1 MSALKM
7 IWDNGMMQS
16 RTEIE
21 RFREDIQQD
30 SPVFRRM
37 TGYMDSLDV
46 KRLRKNLARSLEAV
60 QRYCKA
66 HDTGST
72 LPERRAL
79 DPDQSV
85 ESARDAQA
93 QILQWLSCTKKIP
106 KMPRVSRAR
115 RARTRAC
122 ARVCMDGCACVRVRE
137 SGGFRRCVSIGL
149 DVFPCCSSSFPNTAS
164 CSLAELTTGLKAR

>member
-46 KRLRKNLARSLEAV
+46 KRLRKNLAGSLEAV

-66 HDTGST
+66 HDSA

-79 DPDQSV
+79 DPDQGV
-85 ESARDAQA
+85 ESALDAQA

-106 KMPRVSRAR
+106 KMPRLSRAR
-115 RARTRAC
+115 RAQTCVHGCVCVRAR
-122 ARVCMDGCACVRVRE
+122 ARVGW
-137 SGGFRRCVSIGL
+137 FRRCVSVGL
-149 DVFPCCSSSFPNTAS
+149 DVFPCCSS
-164 CSLAELTTGLKAR
+164 

>member
-46 KRLRKNLARSLEAV
+46 KRLRKNLAS
-60 QRYCKA
+60 YCKT
-66 HDTGST
+66 HDMGSS

-79 DPDQSV
+79 DQDQDV
-85 ESARDAQA
+85 ESARAAQA
-93 QILQWLSCTKKIP
+93 QILQWTEGKVHKASLSELIKFEDNLLLLKRRDRKFP
-106 KMPRVSRAR
+106 YFRATHDALGARHTHR
-115 RARTRAC
+115 RHKHT
-122 ARVCMDGCACVRVRE
+122 DDTLSHTG
-137 SGGFRRCVSIGL
+137 RR
-149 DVFPCCSSSFPNTAS
+149 
-164 CSLAELTTGLKAR
+164 

>member
-30 SPVFRRM
+30 SPAFRRM

-122 ARVCMDGCACVRVRE
+122 MPVRVCGCACV
-137 SGGFRRCVSIGL
+137 
-149 DVFPCCSSSFPNTAS
+149 
-164 CSLAELTTGLKAR
+164 LARM

>member
-66 HDTGST
+66 HDTGSA

-79 DPDQSV
+79 DPDQGV
-85 ESARDAQA
+85 ESA
-93 QILQWLSCTKKIP
+93 LEWLSCKNKIL

-115 RARTRAC
+115 RARTCSCVCAWMRVRAC
-122 ARVCMDGCACVRVRE
+122 ARASRVVPEMCIRW
-137 SGGFRRCVSIGL
+137 
-149 DVFPCCSSSFPNTAS
+149 P
-164 CSLAELTTGLKAR
+164 